1 MNSLKVNIKRIAIML
16 VLCIFSVH
24 ALKSQILIRGIVTD
38 CKGQPLVGAY
48 IQLKKDK
55 NSEAVSDING
65 YYKIM
70 VPDTNTVIKYSLI
83 GYLSKEIKVGKRDS
97 INVSLQEES
106 SLLLSK
112 PIIVK
117 KPVIYLYPTATTEL
131 SVKLNYSGKLL
142 FTYPHYDKK
151 WEVIAHPDGK
161 LINKKDNRE
170 YSYLFWDGEKNYSD
184 RDVVYENGFVV
195 PKDSIVQFLQNKLS
209 QLGLKPH
216 EYNEFIVF
224 WTPYLAQNEWNFIHF
239 RTKKDYNVISTNE
252 VNPVPETEIRIFMD
266 FKKVNAPFDIE
277 PQKITTPTRKGFTL
291 VEWGGAELKQTIS
304 VRQTNGKYENK

>member
-1 MNSLKVNIKRIAIML
+1 MLSSNIII
-16 VLCIFSVH
+16 SV
-24 ALKSQILIRGIVTD
+24 IYR
-38 CKGQPLVGAY
+38 
-48 IQLKKDK
+48 KK
-55 NSEAVSDING
+55 
-65 YYKIM
+65 
-70 VPDTNTVIKYSLI
+70 
-83 GYLSKEIKVGKRDS
+83 IKVGKRDS
-97 INVSLQEES
+97 INVSLQED

-112 PIIVK
+112 PIITK

-151 WEVIAHPDGK
+151 WEVIAHPNGK

-170 YSYLFWDGEKNYSD
+170 YSYLFWDGEKKYSD
-184 RDVVYENGFVV
+184 SDVVYENGFVV

-239 RTKKDYNVISTNE
+239 RIGKEYDVISTNE

-277 PQKITTPTRKGFTL
+277 PQEITTPTRKGFTL

-304 VRQTNGKYENK
+304 VKQTDGKYENK